1 MHEFRR
7 YLICLLI
14 LFIISWF
21 ILPGIFEVAYPKTLG
36 PRLDDRVRTHFQAEI
51 VREEPEVVLLGDST
65 LEVGVVAQ
73 ELSSLIDKSVYKI
86 GFEGS
91 GSAVWYLIVKN
102 NLYTSS
108 YKPKYLILFF
118 RDTMLTTPDFRV
130 AGKYLV
136 FVDELADAE
145 DELLILLAYLNQM
158 SWVERAAEG
167 YIPLYGERFGLRSAL
182 ENSFKYGLA
191 GSLLGDNSEE
201 INHALEFTF
210 NTANLDPEIINTA
223 FTNSENYLFAEENL
237 DFESKVNQS
246 FLPEMIRL
254 CEEAGIRLIFVR
266 VKTLFYPPEDE
277 GSLAFHDY
285 HESLENY
292 LASHGIPLIDFSR
305 DERVSP
311 EWFVDV
317 VHFGEEGRMAF
328 TRLLAEELK
337 EVLK

>member
-1 MHEFRR
+1 
-7 YLICLLI
+7 
-14 LFIISWF
+14 
-21 ILPGIFEVAYPKTLG
+21 
-36 PRLDDRVRTHFQAEI
+36 
-51 VREEPEVVLLGDST
+51 LGDST

-73 ELSSLIDKSVYKI
+73 ELSSLIEKSVYKI

-102 NLYTSS
+102 NLFNSP
-108 YKPKYLILFF
+108 YKPEYLILFY

-130 AGKYLV
+130 AGKYLA

-145 DELLILLAYLNQM
+145 DDLLIQLAFLNQM
-158 SWVERAAEG
+158 SWLERAAEG
-167 YIPLYGERFGLRSAL
+167 YIPLYGERFGVRSAV
-182 ENSFKYGLA
+182 ENSFKYGLV
-191 GSLLGDNSEE
+191 GSLLDDNSEE
-201 INHALEFTF
+201 INHALAYTF
-210 NTANLDPEIINTA
+210 NTANLDPEMLNTA
-223 FTNSENYLFAEENL
+223 FANSENYLFAEENL
-237 DFESKVNQS
+237 DFESKVDQS
-246 FLPEMIRL
+246 FLPEMIHL
-254 CEEAGIRLIFVR
+254 CEEAGIHLIFVR

-277 GSLAFHDY
+277 QSLSIHDY

-292 LASHGIPLIDFSR
+292 LANHGIPLIDFSR

-317 VHFGEEGRMAF
+317 VHFGEEGKTAF